1 MSLSSTKEGQ
11 KVALTLLKKVRA
23 ILDDA
28 QQTDKITTMQTAIKQ
43 AATGAWVTFGAIRG
57 MGHLR
62 WGGGAFCILAKVP
75 SKAHA
80 GHIVSRVH

>member
-43 AATGAWVTFGAIRG
+43 AATGAWVTFG
-57 MGHLR
+57 
-62 WGGGAFCILAKVP
+62 GGGAFCILAKVP